1 MSEQFNENSILIC
14 GLPDSGKTTFL
25 GALSY
30 LMTSRETA
38 TELSHDG
45 LPEERAFLNKLAN
58 RWCQCEPMERTRPG
72 DNENIRLKFKSKD
85 GKTEINFPD
94 LAGETWRQVWEL
106 HHSTKEL
113 TNLANDA
120 NSIIAFIH
128 ADDIRKPLSVVRA
141 QELANALGGANIESP
156 PTEQNGGQEGME
168 DTYEKWDPAKHP
180 PTQAIIVSLLQQLA
194 THPMGKKRS
203 KVAIV
208 LSAWD
213 QVTECTPDDFV
224 KKELPLL
231 YQYLNS
237 NFDYEFWKVYGVS
250 AQGGHLSNRE
260 GDPDDKEKLLNVEM
274 PSNRI
279 SVQEGTYT
287 SNDLTAILSWA
298 I

>member
-1 MSEQFNENSILIC
+1 MSEQLNENSILIC

-30 LMTSRETA
+30 LMTSREVA

-72 DNENIRLKFKSKD
+72 DDENVRLKFKSND
-85 GKTEINFPD
+85 GKIEINFPD
-94 LAGETWRQVWEL
+94 LAGETWRQVWEF
-106 HHSTKEL
+106 HHCSKEL
-113 TNLANDA
+113 ANLANNA
-120 NSIIAFIH
+120 NSIIVFIH

-141 QELANALGGANIESP
+141 QELADALGGASP
-156 PTEQNGGQEGME
+156 PAEQNASQEDMKN
-168 DTYEKWDPAKHP
+168 TYEKWDPAKHP

-213 QVTECTPDDFV
+213 QVTECVPDSFV
-224 KKELPLL
+224 KRELPLL
-231 YQYLNS
+231 YQYLNG
-237 NFDYEFWKVYGVS
+237 NFDYESWKAYGVS
-250 AQGGHLSNRE
+250 AQGGHLSNKKD
-260 GDPDDKEKLLNVEM
+260 DPDDKEMLLNVES
-274 PSNRI
+274 PSDRI
-279 SVQEGTYT
+279 SVQQGKDT
-287 SNDLTAILSWA
+287 SNDLTAIISWA